1 MLTLEYRPKTFR
13 DMAGQD
19 IVRKALLHIIKDPKN
34 APRTLLLCGKF
45 GTGKTTSARI
55 FARALNCPHQLPNGD
70 ACGRDDCPVC
80 GIDIQDSMF
89 YDEYDSAIVGK
100 VESIRDLRN
109 SFYFGYDKGYKV
121 IVLDE
126 IHLVSPKAQGA
137 LLKALE
143 EPESNVFFLLCT
155 TDPDKLLNTIVSRS
169 FILNFEG
176 VPQQDIINHLK
187 KIIASREPIGI
198 SEDQE
203 EKYLKSIAL
212 RSNGHMRNAMMLLD
226 NLYLLKEDFGDLVQ
240 DSSQLFKNYLKYS
253 LYYRVFADKYS
264 EAKVDGEMDSLLAQ
278 LTTFPISNL
287 KQDYLKLVL
296 QITLSTTKESQDP
309 DVELITKPFK
319 QKFDLI
325 NILDDPDIIK
335 LFADET
341 QFQIAMVVI
350 SNKLKALKVK
360 LA

>member
-19 IVRKALLHIIKDPKN
+19 LVRKALMHIVKDPEN

-55 FARALNCPHQLPNGD
+55 FARALNCPNQLPNGD
-70 ACGRDDCPVC
+70 ACGREDCPIC
-80 GIDIQDSMF
+80 STDIQDSMF

-100 VESIRDLRN
+100 AESIRELRN
-109 SFYFGYDKGYKV
+109 TFYFGYNKGYKV

-126 IHLVSPKAQGA
+126 IHLVSKTAQGA

-155 TDPDKLLNTIVSRS
+155 TDPEKLLNTIVSRS

-176 VPQQDIINHLK
+176 VPEQDIINHLK
-187 KIIASREPIGI
+187 KIIESRDPIGI
-198 SEDQE
+198 PEDQVE
-203 EKYLKSIAL
+203 QHLKSIAL

-226 NLYLLKEDFGDLVQ
+226 NLYLLKEDFGELVQ
-240 DSSQLFKNYLKYS
+240 DSTQLFKNFFKYS
-253 LYYRVFADKYS
+253 LYYNQYATKFTP
-264 EAKVDGEMDSLLAQ
+264 EKVDQEIDSILSSLS
-278 LTTFPISNL
+278 TFPVANL

-296 QITLSTTKESQDP
+296 QITCACSVNKVSTDKDIEF
-309 DVELITKPFK
+309 ITKPFK

-335 LFADET
+335 LFVDEI

-350 SNKLKALKVK
+350 SSKLKTLRR
-360 LA
+360 